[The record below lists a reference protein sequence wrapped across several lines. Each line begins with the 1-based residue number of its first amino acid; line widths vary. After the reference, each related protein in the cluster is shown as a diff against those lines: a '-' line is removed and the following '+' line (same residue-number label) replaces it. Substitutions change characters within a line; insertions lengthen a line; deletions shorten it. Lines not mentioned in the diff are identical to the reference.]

1 MKYALFVAVKYEF
14 GRRKSQFPNQNKRRG
29 HIYVILQFY
38 TNTLSH
44 CFKDAALT
52 FSFYQPIYNVGQN
65 TSKTSR
71 SK

>member
-1 MKYALFVAVKYEF
+1 MHFLLQSSTNLDAE
-14 GRRKSQFPNQNKRRG
+14 KSKSPNQNKRRG

-52 FSFYQPIYNVGQN
+52 FSFYQLIYNVGQN